1 MGSRPKEWANSNGD
15 SLGPSSAAHAKMSER
30 AIASALEDEKL
41 RPVVAGKRPSKSAVA
56 TSLARL
62 HVRLLCSL

>member
-30 AIASALEDEKL
+30 AVASALEDEALK
-41 RPVVAGKRPSKSAVA
+41 GCCGS
-56 TSLARL
+56 
-62 HVRLLCSL
+62 